1 MKNQRSYSLYLLMGF
16 MLFQGISG
24 LFGGFALVIDPTG
37 ELLQMPLSMLEGSP
51 FDNFMFPG
59 IILLTILGIIPMVV
73 FYGLWKRKN
82 WAWMGALTVSVA
94 LIIWIGVEIW
104 MVGYHSEPP
113 LQLVYGLLGVI
124 LLVLTLLPAV
134 RHQLNDENELPR
146 GRVHDV
152 SNLTK

>member
-1 MKNQRSYSLYLLMGF
+1 MKQFKKSYSLYFLTFL

-24 LFGGFALVIDPTG
+24 LFGGFALIIDPTG

-51 FDNFMFPG
+51 FDTFFIPG
-59 IILLTILGIIPMVV
+59 IILLTILGIVPTVV
-73 FYGLWKRKN
+73 FYGLWKRSD

-124 LLVLTLLPAV
+124 LLILTFLPTV
-134 RHQLNDENELPR
+134 RHQLNDELN
-146 GRVHDV
+146 
-152 SNLTK
+152 

>member
-1 MKNQRSYSLYLLMGF
+1 MKQTKKSYSLYFLIIL

-51 FDNFMFPG
+51 FDTFFIPG
-59 IILLTILGIIPMVV
+59 IILLTILGIMPMVV

-113 LQLVYGLLGVI
+113 LQLVYGLLGLI
-124 LLVLTLLPAV
+124 LLLLTLLPSV
-134 RHQLNDENELPR
+134 RYNYQERSKPE
-146 GRVHDV
+146 
-152 SNLTK
+152 